1 MEINYYLLQRM
12 GWNNDHFD
20 RDLMYAWWSYLP
32 NDLTKNSSVLSFI
45 YHDDILY
52 SLIGFSSEEKLTKKV
67 KYNKYQFVKLKIG
80 DKKVKYN
87 KYQFVK
93 LKIGD
98 KKSSQKFSILK
109 KENVCSFIQLLSLIK
124 ENLACN
130 LTYKRLFQ
138 INSITK

>member
-32 NDLTKNSSVLSFI
+32 NDLTKNSSILSFI

-52 SLIGFSSEEKLTKKV
+52 SLIGFSSEEKLT
-67 KYNKYQFVKLKIG
+67 
-80 DKKVKYN
+80 KKVKYN

>member
-12 GWNNDHFD
+12 GWSLADHSNKFYD
-20 RDLMYAWWSYLP
+20 HVWWPILP
-32 NDLTKNSSVLSFI
+32 NELTEDSSVVSFI
-45 YHDDILY
+45 YNDDILY
-52 SLIGFSSEEKLTKKV
+52 SLIGFSSQEKLTKKV

-80 DKKVKYN
+80 DKNSIQKY
-87 KYQFVK
+87 
-93 LKIGD
+93 
-98 KKSSQKFSILK
+98 SILK

>member
-1 MEINYYLLQRM
+1 M
-12 GWNNDHFD
+12 GWSLADHYD
-20 RDLMYAWWSYLP
+20 RDLMHVWWS
-32 NDLTKNSSVLSFI
+32 NELTEDSSVVSFI
-45 YHDDILY
+45 YHGDILY
-52 SLIGFSSEEKLTKKV
+52 SLIGFSSQEKLT
-67 KYNKYQFVKLKIG
+67 
-80 DKKVKYN
+80 KKVKYN

>member
-12 GWNNDHFD
+12 GWSLADHYD
-20 RDLMYAWWSYLP
+20 RDLMHVWWS
-32 NDLTKNSSVLSFI
+32 NELTEDSSVVSFI
-45 YHDDILY
+45 YHGDILY
-52 SLIGFSSEEKLTKKV
+52 SLIGFSSQEKLT
-67 KYNKYQFVKLKIG
+67 
-80 DKKVKYN
+80 KKVKYN

>member
-1 MEINYYLLQRM
+1 MEINYYLLQKM
-12 GWNNDHFD
+12 GWNNEHFD

-80 DKKVKYN
+80 DKK
-87 KYQFVK
+87 
-93 LKIGD
+93 
-98 KKSSQKFSILK
+98 SSQKFSILK

>member
-1 MEINYYLLQRM
+1 MEINYYLLQKL
-12 GWNNDHFD
+12 GWTNDHFD

-32 NDLTKNSSVLSFI
+32 NDLTKDSLVLSFI

-67 KYNKYQFVKLKIG
+67 KYNKYEFVKLKI
-80 DKKVKYN
+80 N
-87 KYQFVK
+87 
-93 LKIGD
+93 D
-98 KKSSQKFSILK
+98 KKSSQKFSILQ
-109 KENVCSFIQLLSLIK
+109 KENVYSFHQLLSLIK

-138 INSITK
+138 INSIIK

>member
-80 DKKVKYN
+80 DKK
-87 KYQFVK
+87 
-93 LKIGD
+93 
-98 KKSSQKFSILK
+98 SSQKFSILK